1 MKMSE
6 FTISCPNCG
15 VQLSAS
21 DEYIGHKVSCPECG
35 MHFVITDEREDEV
48 VNASQS
54 VYNDATMDGDT
65 PLTKF
70 DATTV
75 QRKPFAT
82 IALMATSVLATLI
95 LFCKTGSIEPNA
107 QSCVTYGANFKALT
121 MGGQWW
127 RMISSAFLHLNIKHL
142 VMNMLCL
149 YSIGCLL
156 ERLAGHSKIVE
167 LYFLTAITS
176 ALASCI
182 VHPDLVCA
190 GASGAVFGLF
200 GAQVA
205 YVMILR
211 EKLRL
216 TSDTL
221 GGYMK
226 SGLVFI
232 AINFAYSL
240 MPGVDMAAH
249 VGGLIGGL
257 AIGSVIALSVKEG
270 NGGDV
275 VASRIVSGVSFI
287 VALGLAVSL
296 VTGRNAGQLSMAG
309 LTAKVSQM
317 LAENLN
323 KENDG
328 KDDGV
333 FEVADLSLI
342 RDKKNKYLGNVALT
356 LRCGGKA
363 YSLHSR
369 IEVMHDALET
379 SYVLDED
386 DVKEIKKVIES
397 ISIDALKAEVSQML
411 TENTTKRLKE
421 EGCKN
426 VSVNVKK
433 LSLEHGGGNRYHGN
447 VEMACQYDGEAETFQ
462 SHIAVTYDGETIAY
476 ELKTD
481 E

>member
-1 MKMSE
+1 MSE

-15 VQLSAS
+15 AQLSAS
-21 DEYIGHKVSCPECG
+21 DEYIGRKAACPECG
-35 MHFVITDEREDEV
+35 TCFVITSQTNQDV
-48 VNASQS
+48 VSNSTPPIS
-54 VYNDATMDGDT
+54 DDAVMEGDSLST
-65 PLTKF
+65 EF
-70 DATTV
+70 DDTIV
-75 QRKPFAT
+75 RRRPFAT
-82 IALMATSVLATLI
+82 IALMAASIFATII
-95 LFCKTGSIEPNA
+95 LFCKTGSIEPDA
-107 QSCVTYGANFKALT
+107 QSCVAYGANFKALT

-127 RMISSAFLHLNIKHL
+127 RMISSAFLHFDIKHL

-156 ERLAGHSKIVE
+156 ERLAGHAKIVE
-167 LYFLTAITS
+167 LYLLTAITG

-211 EKLRL
+211 EKLGL
-216 TSDTL
+216 TSDAL

-257 AIGSVIALSVKEG
+257 AIGAVIALSVKEG
-270 NGGDV
+270 NGRYV
-275 VASRIVSGVSFI
+275 VASQIVSGISFV
-287 VALGLAVSL
+287 VALVLAVSL
-296 VTGRNAGQLSMAG
+296 VTGKNAGRLSIAG

-323 KENDG
+323 KENNG

-333 FEVADLSLI
+333 FEVTHLSLI
-342 RDKKNKYLGNVALT
+342 HDKNNKYLGDVKLT
-356 LRCGGKA
+356 IKCGGKV
-363 YSLHSR
+363 YPLNSR
-369 IEVMHDALET
+369 IEVKHDAMET

-386 DVKEIKKVIES
+386 DFKEIEKALES
-397 ISIDALKAEVSQML
+397 IDVENLKIEVSQML
-411 TENTTKRLKE
+411 SENISKGLKK
-421 EGCKN
+421 EGYKS

-433 LSLEHGGGNRYHGN
+433 LSLEHGGGDRYHGN
-447 VEMACQYDGEAETFQ
+447 VELVCRYDGETETFKSQ
-462 SHIAVTYDGETIAY
+462 IKVTYDGKTIAY